1 MSIHTSNKDSNYDI
15 TNKRYAGTKK
25 IYKAYFYDGPGIYAN
40 INLDPEI
47 VGKLK
52 LTNEDSFDQEIV
64 KTSDGR
70 QGILL
75 TRQRTVNIIAKNTAA
90 GSGYQANPA
99 DDSVSFSDSKNHV

>member
-1 MSIHTSNKDSNYDI
+1 MIIHTSNKDSNYDI
-15 TNKRYAGTKK
+15 ANKRCAGTKR
-25 IYKAYFYDGPGIYAN
+25 IYKAYFYDGSGIYAN

-52 LTNEDSFDQEIV
+52 LTTEDSFDQEIV

-90 GSGYQANPA
+90 GSGYQA
-99 DDSVSFSDSKNHV
+99 DSSESFTDYQNHDF